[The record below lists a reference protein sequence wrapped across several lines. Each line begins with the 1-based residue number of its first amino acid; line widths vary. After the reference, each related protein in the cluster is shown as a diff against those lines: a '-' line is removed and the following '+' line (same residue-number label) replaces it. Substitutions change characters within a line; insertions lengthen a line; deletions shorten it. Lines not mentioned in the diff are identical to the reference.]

1 MSMFF
6 MFGTYSSDSVKK
18 ISKERTRE
26 VVETVKR
33 FGGEISAMYVLLGA
47 YDLVMIARFPDMKI
61 ALQASI
67 AITRATGIS
76 FSTLPAITVE
86 EFDELMGNKKE

>member
-6 MFGTYSSDSVKK
+6 MFGTYSSESVRK
-18 ISKERTRE
+18 ISKERTKE
-26 VVETVKR
+26 ILEIVNK

-47 YDLVMIARFPDMKI
+47 YDLVLIANFADMKI

-67 AITRATGIS
+67 AMTRATGIS
-76 FSTLPAITVE
+76 FSTLPAISVE
-86 EFDELMGNKKE
+86 EFDEMMGNKE

>member
-6 MFGTYSSDSVKK
+6 MFGTYSSDSIKK
-18 ISKERTRE
+18 ISKDRTLE
-26 VVETVKR
+26 VIELVKK
-33 FGGEISAMYVLLGA
+33 FDGEINAMYVLLGA
-47 YDLVMIARFPDMKI
+47 YDLVLISKFPEMKI

-86 EFDELMGNKKE
+86 EFDELMKNKED

>member
-1 MSMFF
+1 

-18 ISKERTRE
+18 ISKDRTLE
-26 VVETVKR
+26 VVNLVQKY
-33 FGGEISAMYVLLGA
+33 GGEISAMYVLLGA
-47 YDLVMIARFPDMKI
+47 YDLVLISKFPEMKI

-67 AITRATGIS
+67 AITRSTGIS

-86 EFDELMGNKKE
+86 EFDELMKSKEE